1 MTSCQNQR
9 VMRGKIA
16 SMISMA
22 SALAIVAASC
32 TDEGPNPPVDLK
44 PSAATVC
51 RGDPFGCVRVASG
64 RPIRLGALM
73 VLGDADPR
81 REVPFATR
89 LAVTLR
95 SPVLGH
101 RVRLLIRNDDCGI
114 DYGLHPVDQ
123 FASDSQMAAVIGG
136 GCNSHSRT
144 SADLLSEKGIL
155 FVSTRGSD
163 PAFTDAATHA
173 PFSLRTTHNDV
184 IQGIGMARFVRERL
198 GVLTGATIHDGS
210 PYAESL
216 SVRFEREFGRLGGTT
231 VAREAIQV
239 GRIDFG
245 AQLAQI
251 EKAGPD
257 FLYAPVFV
265 AEGARLAQQIGEL
278 EGLADTVVG
287 GADGMW
293 TPDWLRAAG
302 SAAERAYLSTP
313 DGRFRPTGFSQT
325 FLEQYEQKFG
335 DAHSAWI
342 RFVLAPPYDATNM
355 ILDAI
360 EDVALEEESVLY
372 IPRTA
377 LRDRMFATKDYP
389 GLSGTLTCDANGD
402 CNHSTPVV
410 IYQVRNGAF
419 RKAWTWDP
427 IA

>member
-1 MTSCQNQR
+1 
-9 VMRGKIA
+9 MRGKLA
-16 SMISMA
+16 SLLAIV
-22 SALAIVAASC
+22 SALAIVASAC
-32 TDEGPNPPVDLK
+32 TDDLPTPPLTDRL
-44 PSAATVC
+44 SAATVC
-51 RGDPFGCVRVASG
+51 RGDPFGCVRVAPG
-64 RPIRLGALM
+64 RPLRLGALM
-73 VLGDADPR
+73 VLGDVDPR
-81 REVPFATR
+81 REVPFATK

-95 SPVLGH
+95 GPVLGH

-114 DYGLHPVDQ
+114 DFGLHPVDQ
-123 FASDSQMAAVIGG
+123 FAADSEMAAVIGG

-144 SADLLSEKGIL
+144 FAGLLNEKGIL

-231 VAREAIQV
+231 VARETIQV
-239 GRIDFG
+239 GHVDFG

-265 AEGARLAQQIGEL
+265 AEGALLAQQMGEL

-302 SAAERAYLSTP
+302 PAAESAYLSTP
-313 DGRFRPTGFSQT
+313 DGRFRPTRFSQT

-335 DAHSAWI
+335 DAHSGWI

-355 ILDAI
+355 VLDAI
-360 EDVALEEESVLY
+360 EDVAIQEKGTLY

-377 LRDRMFATKDYP
+377 LRDRMFATKDFP
-389 GLSGTLTCDANGD
+389 GLSGRLTCDPNGD

-410 IYQVRNGAF
+410 IFQVRNGAF

-427 IA
+427 TA